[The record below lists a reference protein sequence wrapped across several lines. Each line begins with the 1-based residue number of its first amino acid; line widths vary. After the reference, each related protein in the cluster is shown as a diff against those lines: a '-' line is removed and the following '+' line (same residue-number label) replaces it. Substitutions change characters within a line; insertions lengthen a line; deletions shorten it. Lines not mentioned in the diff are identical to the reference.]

1 MAFSK
6 FISELGWLHQLLYL
20 YMKFTIYQVDAFAEK
35 VFEGNPAAVC
45 PLNEWIEDELLLK
58 IAAENNLS
66 DTAFYVVKDERIEIR
81 WFTPNTEVNL
91 CGHATLAT
99 AYVLVN
105 QENFKGDIIPFY
117 SVKSGNLPVF
127 VNEDTFTLDF
137 PIDVI
142 EEITLSDELIN
153 TTNIKPNLAFKG
165 KSDFMLVFDNQTDI
179 ENLKPK
185 LSLIEKLDARGLIVT
200 AKGKDC
206 DFVSRFFAPQCGINE
221 DPVTGSAHTTL
232 TNYWANTLNK
242 DELIAEQIS
251 SRKGTLKCK
260 KVGERIEITG
270 KAVLFMKGEIY
281 I

>member
-1 MAFSK
+1 M
-6 FISELGWLHQLLYL
+6 
-20 YMKFTIYQVDAFAEK
+20 DAFTEK
-35 VFEGNPAAVC
+35 VFQGNPAAVC
-45 PLNEWIEDELLLK
+45 PLNEWIEDHLLLK

-66 DTAFYVVKDERIEIR
+66 ETAFYVIKDECIEIR

-105 QENFKGDIIPFY
+105 MENFKGNIIPFY
-117 SVKSGNLPVF
+117 SVKSGNLPVS
-127 VNEDTFTLDF
+127 VNENTFTLDF
-137 PIDVI
+137 PLDEI
-142 EEITLSDELIN
+142 EEIILSDDLIN
-153 TTNIKPNLAFKG
+153 TINIKPNFAYKGRSDIMLVFDKQNDIENIKPNL
-165 KSDFMLVFDNQTDI
+165 SI
-179 ENLKPK
+179 
-185 LSLIEKLDARGLIVT
+185 IEKLDARGLIVT
-200 AKGKDC
+200 AKGNDC

-232 TNYWANTLNK
+232 MNYWANKLNK
-242 DELIAEQIS
+242 DQLIAEQIS

-260 KVGERIEITG
+260 KIGERIEITG

>member
-1 MAFSK
+1 
-6 FISELGWLHQLLYL
+6 
-20 YMKFTIYQVDAFAEK
+20 MKFTIYQVDAFAEK

-58 IAAENNLS
+58 IASENNLS

-105 QENFKGDIIPFY
+105 QENFKGDLIPFY
-117 SVKSGNLPVF
+117 SVRSGNLPVF

-153 TTNIKPNLAFKG
+153 TTNIKPIGFMFVVFINSSDNVISSITSIG
-165 KSDFMLVFDNQTDI
+165 KSNVN
-179 ENLKPK
+179 
-185 LSLIEKLDARGLIVT
+185 
-200 AKGKDC
+200 
-206 DFVSRFFAPQCGINE
+206 VSSFTKTGRFPL
-221 DPVTGSAHTTL
+221 L
-232 TNYWANTLNK
+232 T
-242 DELIAEQIS
+242 E
-251 SRKGTLKCK
+251 
-260 KVGERIEITG
+260 
-270 KAVLFMKGEIY
+270 
-281 I
+281 